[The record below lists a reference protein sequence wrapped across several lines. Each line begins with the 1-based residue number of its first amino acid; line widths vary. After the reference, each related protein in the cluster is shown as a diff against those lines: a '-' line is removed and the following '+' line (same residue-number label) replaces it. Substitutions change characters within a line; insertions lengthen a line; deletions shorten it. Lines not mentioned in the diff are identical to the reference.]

1 MASAVHALAERHGR
15 IPCDEFFVRAGHEK
29 VKTPDVKAQA
39 NAVVAHKTLDQQ
51 TFVVAQA
58 IVDQH
63 VVPNKIGVFFI

>member
-1 MASAVHALAERHGR
+1 MPR
-15 IPCDEFFVRAGHEK
+15 FFVRAGHEK